1 MNILIADDDADSR
14 ILLESILKK
23 TGYSITTAHDGIEAL
38 DKMQQPGSPTLV
50 LLDWMMP
57 GIEGNEVCRRYR
69 ANSKDETKYII
80 LLTAKDS
87 TDSIVDGLA
96 AGANDYI
103 SKPFNKR
110 ELFARLNVGRRFI
123 ELQQKLSDRIAELNN
138 ALAHVK
144 KLQGILPICM
154 YCHKIRNDQESW
166 ERIDS
171 YIADHSDAEF
181 SHGICPECFAKHHT

>member
-1 MNILIADDDADSR
+1 MDILIADDDADSR
-14 ILLESILKK
+14 TLLSVILQKM
-23 TGYSITTAHDGIEAL
+23 GYRVIAAHDGTEAL
-38 DKMQQPGSPTLV
+38 EKMHMPGSPSLV
-50 LLDWMMP
+50 LLDWIMP
-57 GIEGNEVCRRYR
+57 GMEGIEVCRRYR
-69 ANSKDETKYII
+69 EQGKDETKYII
-80 LLTAKDS
+80 LLTAMD
-87 TDSIVDGLA
+87 TIDSIVDGLA

-123 ELQQKLSDRIAELNN
+123 ELQQKLADHIKELKDS
-138 ALAHVK
+138 LEHVK

-154 YCHKIRNDQESW
+154 YCHNIRNDQESW

-181 SHGICPECFAKHHT
+181 SHGICPECYAKHH

>member
-1 MNILIADDDADSR
+1 MDILIAEDDADSR
-14 ILLESILKK
+14 RLLEHLLPQM
-23 TGYSITTAHDGIEAL
+23 GYNVISACNGTEVFE
-38 DKMQQPGSPTLV
+38 KMQLPETPDLV

-57 GIEGNEVCRRYR
+57 GMEGIDVCRKYR
-69 ANSKDETKYII
+69 EKFPENQKYII

-87 TDSIVDGLA
+87 IDSIVDGLA

-123 ELQQKLSDRIAELNN
+123 ELQQRLADRMAELKN

-144 KLQGILPICM
+144 KLQGIIPICM
-154 YCHKIRNDQESW
+154 YCHQIRTDSESW
-166 ERIDS
+166 QRIDS
-171 YIADHSDAEF
+171 YITEHSDAEF
-181 SHGICPECFAKHHT
+181 SHSICPECMDKFH